1 MLDVCGS
8 PDIENLVREAIPKN
22 IFDPEALEDN
32 LIGDPLPEHKFL

>member
-22 IFDPEALEDN
+22 IFDQEALEDN